1 MLFILL
7 IVFLVFALKSFVH
20 TSIDMVIDINGAV
33 LGFIFI
39 YLLPSML
46 HIKCTYFPKGK
57 KLLVPAVDNEEAQQ
71 KSKYSGVDNSLKEER
86 ENRIYEN

>member
-1 MLFILL
+1 MVVL
-7 IVFLVFALKSFVH
+7 IVFSLKSFVH

-57 KLLVPAVDNEEAQQ
+57 KLLVLAVDNEAEQ
-71 KSKYSGVDNSLKEER
+71 KSGVDKNLKEER
-86 ENRIYEN
+86 ERKIYEN